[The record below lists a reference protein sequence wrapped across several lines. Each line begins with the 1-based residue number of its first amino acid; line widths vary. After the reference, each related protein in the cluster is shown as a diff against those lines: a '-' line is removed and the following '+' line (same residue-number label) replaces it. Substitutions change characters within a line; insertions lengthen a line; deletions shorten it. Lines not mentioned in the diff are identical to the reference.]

1 MEIKTKFNIGNKIW
15 IVYRTDV
22 EISMYVDTIVEI
34 SYNED
39 MGVMYF
45 ADIYSEEIKEDEV
58 ILEHEIDRLLSKILD
73 LKKEIDADDNQ
84 ECCDRLHNEYSERV
98 SDGGNYSSSRKGF
111 ETYRENLSD
120 ADLQ

>member
-1 MEIKTKFNIGNKIW
+1 MEIKTKYNIGDKIW
-15 IVYRTDV
+15 IIYRNDG

-34 SYNED
+34 SFNED
-39 MGVMYF
+39 LGVMYF
-45 ADIYSEEIKEDEV
+45 SDICSEEIKEDEV

-73 LKKEIDADDNQ
+73 LKKEIDANDNQ
-84 ECCDRLHNEYSERV
+84 ECCDRLHNEYSKRV

>member
-1 MEIKTKFNIGNKIW
+1 MEIKTRYDIGQRIW
-15 IVYRTDV
+15 IVYKDDV

-45 ADIYSEEIKEDEV
+45 ADICSEEIKEDEV

-73 LKKEIDADDNQ
+73 LKKEIDANDN
-84 ECCDRLHNEYSERV
+84 
-98 SDGGNYSSSRKGF
+98 
-111 ETYRENLSD
+111 
-120 ADLQ
+120 